1 MHGRL
6 VNYVNLGTCQTQAV
20 TPIMSAADRRVRV
33 QLSPRASAGR
43 RLRIDNFATRR
54 ELSKVLEHCTKH
66 WKEDLQARGNPPIT
80 LFLFFLSY
88 WHCFFS
94 R

>member
-20 TPIMSAADRRVRV
+20 TPIMSARIAGQV

-66 WKEDLQARGNPPIT
+66 WKEDPQARGNPPIT
-80 LFLFFLSY
+80 LFLAGHAEALSPD
-88 WHCFFS
+88 
-94 R
+94 